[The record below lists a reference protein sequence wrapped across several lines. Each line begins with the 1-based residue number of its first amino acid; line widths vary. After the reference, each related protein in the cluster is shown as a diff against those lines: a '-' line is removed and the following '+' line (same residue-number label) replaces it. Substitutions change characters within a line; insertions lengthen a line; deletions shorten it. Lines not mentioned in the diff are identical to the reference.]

1 MYITITPQKL
11 TGSYS
16 QSVAEFVAYLE
27 KENEDKS
34 VEDLEHFFNQH
45 EDVIPSNEVISE
57 IDKNTYKL
65 KKVEPKFYSLTINP
79 SASELKHLKNH
90 SKDLKIYV
98 REIMKDYAA
107 SFYRDTPVSVNQI
120 KYYAKIEYE
129 RTYKGMDK
137 AIKENAPFHGKIMQL
152 KNEIQQINSGK
163 LIGNINQKVKMIKQ
177 LEKNAPHQIN
187 GQMILQGMA
196 KEGSQSHIHII
207 VSRMDSMNR
216 NSLSPGSTYKASEVV
231 FNGIKTKRGFDRNK
245 FYTASEKTFDKVFLY
260 NRNFTETYKARK
272 AFQKNPQKYFAS
284 IMGLPTNERAIA
296 FKLIGKTGMNTSLL
310 NIPTNQVQLALKVI
324 KKFKKG
330 VDIALKSGSI
340 GI

>member
-1 MYITITPQKL
+1 M
-11 TGSYS
+11 
-16 QSVAEFVAYLE
+16 AYLE

-34 VEDLEHFFNQH
+34 IEDMEQFFNQY
-45 EDVIPSNEVISE
+45 ESEISNEEVIAE

-65 KKVEPKFYSLTINP
+65 KKVEPKFYSITVNP
-79 SASELKHLKNH
+79 SAYELRHLQNH
-90 SKDLKIYV
+90 SMDLKIYT
-98 REIMKDYAA
+98 REIIKDYAA
-107 SFYRDTPVSVNQI
+107 SFYRDTPVSVDQI

-129 RTYKGMDK
+129 RTYKGTDK
-137 AIKENAPFHGKIMQL
+137 AIQENAPFHGKIMRL
-152 KNEIQQINSGK
+152 KNEIQQIKSGE
-163 LIGNINQKVKMIKQ
+163 LVGNINQKMKEIKQ

-207 VSRMDSMNR
+207 VSRMDNTNR
-216 NSLSPGSTYKASEVV
+216 LSLSPGSKYKASEVV
-231 FNGIKTKRGFDRNK
+231 FNGVKTKRGFDRDK
-245 FYTASEKTFDKVFLY
+245 FFTASEKTFDRVFLY
-260 NRNFTETYKARK
+260 NRNYVETYNARK

-296 FKLIGKTGMNTSLL
+296 FKLMSKTGVNTSLL

-324 KKFKKG
+324 KKFKRS